1 MTLQNPLSN
10 SKRSFDTEVFEY
22 GVGGGPGGLA
32 GAKKARSLLMG
43 AGTPVGHGTPDA
55 APQQIGVAAR
65 SHDLPSVASRIFR
78 YIKEKILTHAYM
90 GLFLDPVDSTRYV
103 DYCDVVPHGPM
114 SFSIMDQKL
123 ENNEYESPRELFD
136 DFYKMCDNC
145 YQFNMVAHPE
155 GWGVGVLGCK
165 MENAFLTAWKKTS
178 FAKHA
183 DPDRVP
189 RRIPA
194 DHEDPNL
201 PVKPQKPSRS
211 SSMPRQA
218 SRGQFVGGGAKVY
231 MTAEMEND
239 LVTALNTQ
247 EILMANMEQVVGILN
262 AAGEMGTDED
272 GEPSLDLEKVSAP
285 TKRKLYDL
293 VVGKGK
299 TASGGANPTTSGFQM
314 DDDDDFDD

>member
-43 AGTPVGHGTPDA
+43 AGTPAGHGTPDA
-55 APQQIGVAAR
+55 APQRIGVAAN
-65 SHDLPSVASRIFR
+65 SHDLPSVAKRIFR
-78 YIKEKILTHAYM
+78 FIKTKILTPNDLAIFYE
-90 GLFLDPVDSTRYV
+90 PVDDSKFV
-103 DYCDVVPHGPM
+103 DYYDVVPHGPM
-114 SFSIMDQKL
+114 SFSIMEQKL
-123 ENNEYESPRELFD
+123 DNNLYESPREFFE
-136 DFYKMCDNC
+136 DFFKMCDNC
-145 YQFNMVAHPE
+145 HEYNMVVHPE
-155 GWGVGVLGCK
+155 GWHVGRLGRM
-165 MENAFLTAWKKTS
+165 MEEAFFTAWKKTPL
-178 FAKHA
+178 AKHA

-189 RRIPA
+189 RPIPA
-194 DHEDPNL
+194 EHENPNK
-201 PVKPQKPSRS
+201 PVKPQKPARS

-218 SRGQFVGGGAKVY
+218 SRGHFGGGGAKVY

-299 TASGGANPTTSGFQM
+299 TASGGANPTASGFQM